1 MNFFLAKTEAAA
13 YSIDDLARE
22 GQTAWSGVRNPQ
34 AVRAL
39 NQMRPGDLV
48 LIYHSTGESSVVGV
62 AKVVSEPRPDP
73 DNAKS
78 AIVDFAFVSR
88 LSEPVTLHAIKQSGL
103 FADFALVRQSRLSTM
118 PVPDNF
124 VDWLKEQ
131 RPELKKL
138 KLK

>member
-1 MNFFLAKTEAAA
+1 MNYFLAKTEAAA

-22 GQTAWSGVRNPQ
+22 GRTAWSGVRNAQ

-39 NQMRPGDLV
+39 NQMRPGDTV

-62 AKVVSEPRPDP
+62 AKVVSDPRPDP
-73 DNAKS
+73 DDPKS
-78 AIVDFAFVSR
+78 AIVDFEFLSR
-88 LSEPVTLHAIKQSGL
+88 LSEPVTLQTIKQSGL

-118 PVPDNF
+118 PVPEDF
-124 VDWLKEQ
+124 MAWLREQ

-138 KLK
+138 K